1 MCIKAN
7 GLDTTEISKLKAI
20 LDNKLIPYRVN
31 AWGMD
36 DNERWER
43 YCLHVRKGEVTYSFL
58 LTQWSYGSEE
68 GLIEFYDF
76 VEEPTGYLTADECM
90 EIIKQRLHVE
100 EEVE

>member
-1 MCIKAN
+1 MCFKAN
-7 GLDTTEISKLKAI
+7 ELDTTEISKLKAI
-20 LDNKLIPYRVN
+20 LDNKRIPYNVH

-36 DNERWER
+36 ENEIGEG
-43 YCLHVRKGEVTYSFL
+43 YHLHVCKGEVTYSFL
-58 LTQWSYGSEE
+58 LSRWSYGSEE

-100 EEVE
+100 EEEE